1 MMNNLERAATALVAV
16 KAFMAVNKTAEEV
29 VIADLICNLMHLADQ
44 ADLYDLELDSFEG
57 SLERARQYY
66 ETETKGND
74 DD

>member
-1 MMNNLERAATALVAV
+1 MNNLERAATALVAV
-16 KAFMAVNKTAEEV
+16 KAFMAVNKTDEEV

-44 ADLYDLELDSFEG
+44 AGLYDLELDSFEG